1 MKSNKW
7 FIGAILFALLTLLF
21 LYMAGTFTSKLPTEL
36 QRSLQSDV
44 KLETATLKMVELPAV
59 REFAGRVVANQRA
72 SLGARLTATVAEVLV
87 DVGDEVK
94 QGDVLLRLESD
105 DLDARVQQSEQA
117 LSSAQARLNTARKE
131 YARMKE
137 LLNKKL
143 IPVSQYDQADS
154 ALKTAYADFHQLKAA
169 VIEAETT
176 FGFSVITAPFDGV
189 ITQKP
194 INQGDIATPGML
206 LLSMYSPNSL
216 LIEVSIS
223 ESVLPKIAI
232 GQALKV
238 TLPSYGISMT
248 AQINEITPAADSG
261 SRSYL
266 IRLGFDTD
274 QTLYPGSYAKVM
286 VETETYKVLKVP
298 MEAIYQVGQLD
309 YVRII
314 NNGKI
319 QTRLIQVGEDYRVRK
334 GLVEGDVVVLNPGEI

>member
-1 MKSNKW
+1 MKNNKW
-7 FIGAILFALLTLLF
+7 LIGGLLFALLILLF
-21 LYMAGTFTSKLPTEL
+21 LYMAGVFTPKLPTEL
-36 QRSLQSDV
+36 QSVQRNV
-44 KLETATLKMVELPAV
+44 MTLETVTLEAVELPAV

-72 SLGARLTATVAEVLV
+72 SIGARLTATVAEVLV

-105 DLDARVQQSEQA
+105 DLDARVQQTEQA
-117 LSSAQARLNTARKE
+117 LSSAQARLNIARKE

-137 LLNKKL
+137 LFNKKL

-154 ALKTAYADFHQLKAA
+154 ALKSAYADFNQQKAA
-169 VIEAETT
+169 VVEAETT

-194 INQGDIATPGML
+194 VNQGDIATAGML
-206 LLSMYSPNSL
+206 LLSMYNPESL
-216 LIEVSIS
+216 LIEVNVS
-223 ESVLPKIAI
+223 ESVLPKIAL
-232 GQALKV
+232 GEMLSV
-238 TLPSYGISMT
+238 TLPSYKIALLT
-248 AQINEITPAADSG
+248 QINEITPAADSG

-266 IRLGFDTD
+266 IRLGFKTD
-274 QTLYPGSYAKVM
+274 KTLYPGSYAKVM
-286 VETETYKVLKVP
+286 VETDTDKVLKVP
-298 MEAIYQVGQLD
+298 VEAIYQVGQLD

-314 NNGKI
+314 KEGKL